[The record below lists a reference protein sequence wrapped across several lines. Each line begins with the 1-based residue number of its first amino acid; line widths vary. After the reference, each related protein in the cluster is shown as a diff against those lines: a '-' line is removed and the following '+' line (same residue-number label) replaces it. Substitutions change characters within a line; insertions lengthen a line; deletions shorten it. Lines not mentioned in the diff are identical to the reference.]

1 MWGCI
6 PSADTSQCLLDWPAE
21 PGAFHPETNSPASA
35 ADSAPCWP
43 PVPSSR
49 RLRNGQAA
57 QFLPVSPPA
66 PQSVKWQV
74 LHTFLPSV
82 PLHSRPVSPHCS
94 SPASGDVDF
103 EPSSAIP
110 QATCCLQTSSANA
123 CSGKARP
130 SASFPYTCAHT
141 QTLQQ
146 THRHRNGLTDTHTT
160 LSRTFSHTLACTRA
174 HAHTPSTE
182 ARAGLPSRTGAAD
195 ASLRGRCWGGQV
207 GSAPGCQQ
215 ARELHGGRDGHA
227 LPPCLSLSLSDSP
240 THLAQCKAHSR
251 FFTGRFS
258 NERPCAALAETYTR
272 THSDCPSATRIFES
286 ASLIPPAHSPKTKKK
301 GSGGSMPMSLTA
313 CRGCGPPDSEPGST
327 APLSWKTRLPRR
339 EHSSFLAPPDPQ
351 LLAAA

>member
-1 MWGCI
+1 MWI
-6 PSADTSQCLLDWPAE
+6 SSHPAPSPKPPA
-21 PGAFHPETNSPASA
+21 AS
-35 ADSAPCWP
+35 
-43 PVPSSR
+43 R
-49 RLRNGQAA
+49 
-57 QFLPVSPPA
+57 PA
-66 PQSVKWQV
+66 PQTRARAK
-74 LHTFLPSV
+74 
-82 PLHSRPVSPHCS
+82 
-94 SPASGDVDF
+94 PA
-103 EPSSAIP
+103 
-110 QATCCLQTSSANA
+110 L
-123 CSGKARP
+123 ARP
-130 SASFPYTCAHT
+130 SHT
-141 QTLQQ
+141 RAL
-146 THRHRNGLTDTHTT
+146 THRHCSRLTDTAMA
-160 LSRTFSHTLACTRA
+160 SRTRTQPSHAHSHTRSHA

-207 GSAPGCQQ
+207 GSAQGYQQ

-301 GSGGSMPMSLTA
+301 GSGGSMRMSLTA

-327 APLSWKTRLPRR
+327 APLSWKTRLPRG